1 MRRLSLRWF
10 PFVAERIMTLVLPC
24 VFFKSGWASMAA
36 QRIEAAILTVLI
48 PRWLAM
54 LASAAVCDVGIMTSS
69 VCVFRWL
76 DIFGDFGEE

>member
-1 MRRLSLRWF
+1 
-10 PFVAERIMTLVLPC
+10 
-24 VFFKSGWASMAA
+24 MAA

-69 VCVFRWL
+69 VSVFRWL
-76 DIFGDFGEE
+76 DIFGDFGGG